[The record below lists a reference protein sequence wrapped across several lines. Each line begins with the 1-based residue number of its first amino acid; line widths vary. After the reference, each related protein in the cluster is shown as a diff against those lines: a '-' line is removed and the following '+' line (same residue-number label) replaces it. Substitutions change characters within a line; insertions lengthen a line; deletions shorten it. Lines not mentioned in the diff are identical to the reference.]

1 MHLYTLLSEMRP
13 YIFQHIT
20 KLLDHIQITCK
31 DNNFNHNSQI
41 FPDIIQNRIKCLY
54 CLPASSAAVSSYA
67 DVAVEPEIAAVEC
80 ARAVGVVVG
89 DFVHFAAVGS

>member
-1 MHLYTLLSEMRP
+1 MHPHIS
-13 YIFQHIT
+13 QHIT
-20 KLLDHIQITCK
+20 KLKLDHIQTTCK

-41 FPDIIQNRIKCLY
+41 FPDIIQNTIKCLY
-54 CLPASSAAVSSYA
+54 CLPASSAAVSSCA
-67 DVAVEPEIAAVEC
+67 DVAVEPDIAAVGY